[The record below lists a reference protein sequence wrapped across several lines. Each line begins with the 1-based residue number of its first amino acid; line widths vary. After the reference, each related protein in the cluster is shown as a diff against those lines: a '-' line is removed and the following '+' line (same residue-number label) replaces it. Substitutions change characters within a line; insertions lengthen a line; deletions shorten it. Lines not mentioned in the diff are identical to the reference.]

1 MEAYAFAE
9 PMWRDGSILIG
20 VPLIWGC
27 VCAGT
32 KVYDNTGAI
41 RNIEELDQDDG
52 IIGYDGSGS
61 SQEPISWLKPPKEK
75 PCYRIETS
83 NGNSIECSYD
93 HPFMWSKNKKYK
105 YSNGNKY
112 KFATIK
118 RASQVKE
125 GDQLFMIDEVPIFG
139 DKHISYAREL
149 GLMLGDGSYTKGNT
163 PEICAS
169 YDEVYQYLKNRYDLK
184 WNNLFD
190 QKNGR
195 KYWRASFK
203 QIRPLLEKHGMVYD
217 GKEKTFPTDLNEFD
231 KKSLCEFIAGYFD
244 ADGNIRPSNRGIRIS
259 LTSIH
264 YSQVEKIK
272 YLLVKLGITSSIYKE
287 YPRRNGGGLSKGS
300 QEHVFRLYISRKDDI
315 LKFIENII
323 PLSEEKKNTL
333 NSYNPPKRDLRSKGK
348 KYYFQVNPDNGK
360 WSKKDGEIMEGMHEV
375 FVNKVEYIGLKKV
388 YNLTAAKNNSYLANA
403 LVTLNTGGDMEAGTV
418 PFNNMFYNPRQ
429 FGLKAYENIYD
440 EKATGECGYF
450 IDNMWFYPGKKK
462 KQVYVGSQVR
472 EQTFDSVDTQGNSH
486 RDIAEEILDEKRERA
501 KHGDKQFYYN
511 FISQEPK
518 TPKEAFMRVSGSPLP
533 VKELI
538 DHEAN
543 LRINPKKWKG
553 PETVGQLIWDTEKEK
568 LKFEPDNET
577 IPIRNYPLTKE
588 DNKEGAIVIWDHPQ
602 KDANDEIPYGVY
614 IAGIDPYS
622 DDSSQTS
629 SLGSIIVMNRLTE
642 RIVAEYTGKPNSINS
657 FFENCRRLLLYYNAT
672 ALYESNKKG
681 LLGHFER
688 HHSTHLLAE
697 TPNYLREK
705 GMINYKSVGNDTKG
719 LKIQSREVIRHGIS
733 LYKEWLNE
741 QIELDDET
749 KILRLHTIK
758 SHPILHESIYWNEED
773 HFNKTRNYDRISAI
787 IQLFIY
793 KNNLAVMHMN
803 PDVEQSE
810 SKGENLHQFFK
821 KQPLFKNNQP
831 WNTGIKN

>member
-1 MEAYAFAE
+1 
-9 PMWRDGSILIG
+9 
-20 VPLIWGC
+20 
-27 VCAGT
+27 
-32 KVYDNTGAI
+32 
-41 RNIEELDQDDG
+41 
-52 IIGYDGSGS
+52 
-61 SQEPISWLKPPKEK
+61 
-75 PCYRIETS
+75 
-83 NGNSIECSYD
+83 
-93 HPFMWSKNKKYK
+93 
-105 YSNGNKY
+105 
-112 KFATIK
+112 
-118 RASQVKE
+118 
-125 GDQLFMIDEVPIFG
+125 
-139 DKHISYAREL
+139 
-149 GLMLGDGSYTKGNT
+149 
-163 PEICAS
+163 
-169 YDEVYQYLKNRYDLK
+169 
-184 WNNLFD
+184 
-190 QKNGR
+190 
-195 KYWRASFK
+195 
-203 QIRPLLEKHGMVYD
+203 
-217 GKEKTFPTDLNEFD
+217 
-231 KKSLCEFIAGYFD
+231 
-244 ADGNIRPSNRGIRIS
+244 
-259 LTSIH
+259 
-264 YSQVEKIK
+264 
-272 YLLVKLGITSSIYKE
+272 
-287 YPRRNGGGLSKGS
+287 
-300 QEHVFRLYISRKDDI
+300 
-315 LKFIENII
+315 
-323 PLSEEKKNTL
+323 
-333 NSYNPPKRDLRSKGK
+333 
-348 KYYFQVNPDNGK
+348 
-360 WSKKDGEIMEGMHEV
+360 
-375 FVNKVEYIGLKKV
+375 
-388 YNLTAAKNNSYLANA
+388 
-403 LVTLNTGGDMEAGTV
+403 MEAGTV